1 MLCLGVRGCVVGRGF
16 ALHMTVCHRLL
27 RRLHGCRWLGGWC
40 RFGGGWF
47 CGGGWLRCHWCGR
60 IGFHRLFLHLGRLF
74 CLNWRRCSVAALS
87 ERFEACFLFRSA
99 VPTLIVHAVEHAKL
113 VAMLLEVADN
123 LWQCRDGG
131 ALCAGVVHQK
141 ALNVVSR
148 ATSRAHK
155 SVGSNVVAA
164 RIARIKVPVHKLIA
178 AVEQSHAQAVHK
190 FRVGIVFAVNRV
202 TATAGETHDA
212 RTLAGVFLNQV
223 VEFVEVGKVG
233 VDAFIDFEIV
243 RIGVDSHLMAVF
255 GNGCHA
261 VEVGGEL
268 GSDEE
273 CGFHPLLAQNV
284 QYLVG
289 AHRWT
294 VVESEIYDFLVFAHH
309 TE

>member
-1 MLCLGVRGCVVGRGF
+1 
-16 ALHMTVCHRLL
+16 
-27 RRLHGCRWLGGWC
+27 
-40 RFGGGWF
+40 
-47 CGGGWLRCHWCGR
+47 
-60 IGFHRLFLHLGRLF
+60 
-74 CLNWRRCSVAALS
+74 
-87 ERFEACFLFRSA
+87 
-99 VPTLIVHAVEHAKL
+99 
-113 VAMLLEVADN
+113 MLLEVADN

-148 ATSRAHK
+148 ATSRAHE

-243 RIGVDSHLMAVF
+243 RIGVDCHLMAVF
-255 GNGCHA
+255 GNGCHT

-284 QYLVG
+284 QYLIG
-289 AHRWT
+289 AHRWA
-294 VVESEIYDFLVFAHH
+294 VVESEIHDFLVFAHH
-309 TE
+309 TELFGHGGHIVGRVVHRIGHLVDALSVPVHLRSVDGEFCLARIVGIFHATRQEGGVVRLALHNHHWSTSGECGRNSVVGGGVEYRRSRFISARYGGGSDCG